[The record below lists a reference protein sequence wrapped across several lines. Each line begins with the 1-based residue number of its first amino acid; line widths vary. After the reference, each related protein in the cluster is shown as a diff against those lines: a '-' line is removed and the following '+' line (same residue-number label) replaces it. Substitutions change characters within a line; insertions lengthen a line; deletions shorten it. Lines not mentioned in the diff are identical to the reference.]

1 MSLLSKLL
9 FGNNSSDEDAT
20 TASTEKMQQYNP
32 GSGLP
37 LVNNGNVDVG
47 GYVYGDGPAREV
59 EDTVNHN
66 HVLSQD
72 TLHSAFS
79 EDTSSSLDSTCNLT
93 NDDHSL
99 SSDHDFCN
107 DDFM

>member
-9 FGNNSSDEDAT
+9 FGNCSSDEDVT
-20 TASTEKMQQYNP
+20 TASNEKMQQLNP

-37 LVNNGNVDVG
+37 LVNNGCVDVG

-66 HVLSQD
+66 HVLSQN

-99 SSDHDFCN
+99 SSDHDFCHDN
-107 DDFM
+107 FM